1 MLIWG
6 QKYNILPFLCQSIK
20 LLFLV
25 KSLLDFFP
33 PSIYLIFSEFGV
45 RENEMGALLIL
56 FILIGVGLIIFIGI
70 YNSLIVL
77 RNRCDNAWS
86 QVDVQLRRRYDLIP
100 NLVETVKGYAKHE
113 REVFQN
119 VTEARANAIN
129 ANTVKDQAQAENM
142 LSGALKTLFAVAEN
156 YPELKANQNFL
167 MLQEELAGTE
177 GKIAYARQF
186 YNDTVMKFN
195 QKQQVFPS
203 SIIARMFNFKEREYF
218 EIGEAEAKEPVKVSF

>member
-1 MLIWG
+1 
-6 QKYNILPFLCQSIK
+6 
-20 LLFLV
+20 
-25 KSLLDFFP
+25 
-33 PSIYLIFSEFGV
+33 
-45 RENEMGALLIL
+45 MGALLIL
-56 FILIGVGLIIFIGI
+56 FILIGAVIIVAVGI
-70 YNSLIVL
+70 YNSLIVM
-77 RNRCDNAWS
+77 RNRSDNAWA

-113 REVFQN
+113 REVFQK
-119 VTEARANAIN
+119 VTEARTSAIN
-129 ANTVKDQAQAENM
+129 AGTVKDQGQAENM
-142 LSGALKTLFAVAEN
+142 LSGALKSLFAVAEN

-195 QKQQVFPS
+195 AKQQVFPS
-203 SIIARMFNFKEREYF
+203 NIIANMFSFKEKEYF